1 LASPDDTKPSGTA
14 ATDGE
19 VATEPLGVDRTAAAD
34 ELRWMI

>member
-19 VATEPLGVDRTAAAD
+19 LATEPLGVDPAEAAD